1 MRDWSPKTRPPPL
14 ATTHTRTFA
23 RTCTHT
29 HAHVCSHTRIH
40 THTPQ
45 LREKRYGDFPR
56 VRVLLDPQHYSF
68 PSRRTT
74 SSTDRHTPSQTETAQ
89 NRKRKALSV
98 ARTVQKIFLI
108 SPLAVLL
115 SLSLLLLMS
124 GLLNDGARVTSGGE
138 GGGDCWWMKW
148 WEPHFFCVWLD
159 SFPPRFTCESSCAG
173 IWKIISMYRLVQT
186 PQVLVSYLCRLIFPK
201 RPVIGG

>member
-138 GGGDCWWMKW
+138 GGRGGLLMDEVVRTSFFLCVAGFFSPPVYLRIELCWNL
-148 WEPHFFCVWLD
+148 EDH
-159 SFPPRFTCESSCAG
+159 
-173 IWKIISMYRLVQT
+173 
-186 PQVLVSYLCRLIFPK
+186 
-201 RPVIGG
+201 